1 MIQRPLVVVAAA
13 YLCGICGAKVDKA
26 WFWIF
31 LIFFWIVGTILCIR
45 LREPIFLNRRDRFL
59 FVIPIFFVIGILQF
73 RTQSI
78 NCELETNL
86 ERKGIIYGTVTD
98 LIQNSKNVQMTLK
111 NAITSDGK
119 RFCGNILVICPNE
132 FSWDKKW
139 IGSRVELSGEYKNFS
154 YATNLGQ
161 FDEKEYRKSFGF
173 CMKFVSKKVQMISLG
188 KSKFGQELAAL
199 RERLASIYQKLLPE
213 QEAGIILA
221 MLLGEK
227 GFLDNKIKQ
236 LYQIGGIS
244 HILAISGLHLS
255 LLGMGLFHLIR
266 KLRCNIKFASL
277 LSLGIL
283 FLYGYLTG
291 FGVSTKRA
299 FLMIVLSLLASVLG
313 YTNDLP
319 SSLSLSAIIILWKRP
334 MLLFQAGFLLSFGAV
349 VGIVLFSPLINLLQN
364 KNKFLNLICISGAVQ
379 LMTLPIILH
388 FFYEFPV
395 YSIILNLIVL
405 PLLSFLAITATL
417 AGLIGS
423 VSIFFA
429 TWIIGSSYT
438 ILKGYEGLCY
448 LITKFPFP
456 VLTLG
461 KMPVITMISYYIIL
475 FGSVFLCYRKKKR
488 GFLSLLLF
496 LFIPICFT
504 KREGLTIT
512 FLDVGQG
519 DCTFIEDKDGTT
531 LLIDGGSLS
540 EKQVGTYRILPFLK
554 AKGVGKVDYALLS
567 HADLDHTNG
576 ILELLNEGKIKCLIL
591 PDTKDTKEVFADM
604 ISLAEK
610 KECTILFFGEGSK
623 LKKTSWTIQCLAP
636 KKGEIKSA
644 TENDSS
650 MVLRLDYGNVTFWFM
665 ADIEKEGEKQ
675 LEKQLTIQEK
685 SEISILKVAHHGS
698 KYSTTKEILNQIQP
712 QFSVISCAKKNS
724 YHHPHP
730 ELLKRLSEANSQI
743 YQTPNSGAITI
754 YTDGSN
760 VKIVPFCP

>member
-13 YLCGICGAKVDKA
+13 YLCGICGAKVDKV

-31 LIFFWIVGTILCIR
+31 LIFFWIVSAIIYIR
-45 LREPIFLNRRDRFL
+45 LREPIFFNRRDRFL
-59 FVIPIFFVIGILQF
+59 LIIPIFFIIGILQF
-73 RTQSI
+73 QIQSI
-78 NCELETNL
+78 NCELETSL
-86 ERKGIIYGTVTD
+86 ESKGVIYGTVTE
-98 LIQNSKNVQMTLK
+98 LIHGSKNVQMTLK
-111 NAITSDGK
+111 DAITSDGR

-139 IGSRVELSGEYKNFS
+139 IGSTVELSGEYKNFS

-161 FDEKEYRKSFGF
+161 FDEKDYRKSFGF
-173 CMKFVSKKVQMISLG
+173 CMKFVSKKIQIISPA
-188 KSKFGQELAAL
+188 KSHFRQELAAL

-221 MLLGEK
+221 MLLGER
-227 GFLDNKIKQ
+227 GFLDDKIKQ
-236 LYQIGGIS
+236 LYQTGGIS

-255 LLGMGLFHLIR
+255 LLGMGLFHLMR
-266 KLRCNIKFASL
+266 KLRCNIKFASFV
-277 LSLGIL
+277 SLGVL

-299 FLMIVLSLLASVLG
+299 FLMIVLSLLANILG
-313 YTNDLP
+313 CTNDLP

-349 VGIVLFSPLINLLQN
+349 VGIALFSPLITLLQN
-364 KNKFLNLICISGAVQ
+364 RNKFLNLIFISGAIQ

-395 YSIILNLIVL
+395 YSIVLNLIVL
-405 PLLSFLAITATL
+405 PLLSFLAITAAL
-417 AGLIGS
+417 AGIIGS
-423 VSIFFA
+423 ISIFFA

-448 LITKFPFP
+448 LVTKFPFP

-461 KMPVITMISYYIIL
+461 KMEVMTMVSYYILL
-475 FGSVFLCYRKKKR
+475 FGIVFLCYRKKKR
-488 GFLSLLLF
+488 RFVSLLLF
-496 LFIPICFT
+496 LLIPICFT

-519 DCTFIEDKDGTT
+519 DCAFIEDKNGTT

-554 AKGVGKVDYALLS
+554 AKGVGKVDYAFLS

-576 ILELLNEGKIKCLIL
+576 ILELLKEGKIKCLIL

-623 LKKTSWTIQCLAP
+623 LKKTSWTIQCLSP
-636 KKGEIKSA
+636 KKGETKSA
-644 TENDSS
+644 TENEAS
-650 MVLRLDYGNVTFWFM
+650 MVLRLDYENIIFWFM

-675 LEKQLTIQEK
+675 LEKQLAIQQK
-685 SEISILKVAHHGS
+685 SKISILKVAHHGS
-698 KYSTTKEILNQIQP
+698 KYSTTKTILDQIHP
-712 QFSVISCAKKNS
+712 QFSIISCAKKNS

-730 ELLKRLSEANSQI
+730 ELLKRLSEVNSQI
-743 YQTPNSGAITI
+743 YQTQDSGAITI
-754 YTDGSN
+754 YTDGTN
-760 VKIVPFCP
+760 IKIVPYCP